1 MNLLNW
7 FARGGGG
14 SYESSWWVWVTFAL
28 SALVAAG
35 YCATAVDWYFQD
47 KLARRSDSAAAQIR
61 LLLICVCCGTC
72 AYIFYQTEMP
82 WLVWRLYDV
91 ALLAFAVS
99 IWSFVIKTRGGLGLV
114 EQRLA
119 QVQELETNA
128 TRYREIAELLPHIV
142 WTATAGGHVDF
153 SNQRWREYA
162 GDHAT
167 WIDAVH
173 PDERD
178 RVRRAWKA
186 ALESCV
192 PVALEARLRS
202 VAGTWRTFA
211 IKATPIVRGTDAVKW
226 LGACADIEDQKIL
239 AAEKEMQARQR
250 SFFLNA
256 LSHDLRAPLHNV
268 LLNAEL
274 LKMNVVTAAPIDTVC
289 VEMIMENA
297 VAAGDLVAKLLD
309 FARVG
314 AQEYNVTESVAVVP
328 LLNQVARRF
337 QPAAEKK
344 GLYVRV
350 TESAQNTREPVFAL
364 ADRLKLERIVANLV
378 DNAIKYT
385 RAGGV
390 SIELIAH
397 QTDQVADAEFAIRV
411 RDTGIGI
418 LPENVPFLFDEF
430 YQVNNHERDR
440 SKGFGMGLAICK
452 SLARHI
458 GASVRL
464 ARTGSEGS
472 CFEITLRRVRAD
484 RGGRPGGEAGDRR
497 DPAQAGL
504 CRV

>member
-1 MNLLNW
+1 MTLLHW
-7 FARGGGG
+7 FARGSGGG
-14 SYESSWWVWVTFAL
+14 YESPWWVWVTFAL

-35 YCATAVDWYFQD
+35 YCATAIDWYFQD
-47 KLARRSDSAAAQIR
+47 KLARRSDSTAALTR
-61 LLLICVCCGTC
+61 LMIICLCSGIC
-72 AYIFYQTEMP
+72 AYVFYLTEMP
-82 WLVWRLYDV
+82 WLVWRLYDLS
-91 ALLAFAVS
+91 LLVFAAS
-99 IWSFVIKTRGGLGLV
+99 IWSFVIKTRGGLSLV
-114 EQRLA
+114 DQRLA
-119 QVQELETNA
+119 QVEELEKTA
-128 TRYREIAELLPHIV
+128 TRYREIAELLPQMI
-142 WTATAGGHVDF
+142 WTATAHGQVDF

-162 GDHAT
+162 GDEST

-173 PDERD
+173 SDERD
-178 RVRRAWKA
+178 RVRRAWQD
-186 ALESCV
+186 ALELRR

-202 VAGTWRTFA
+202 VVGSWRTFA
-211 IKATPIVRGTDAVKW
+211 IKATPVVQGDAVKW

-274 LKMNVVTAAPIDTVC
+274 LKMNVATAEPIDTEC

-350 TESAQNTREPVFAL
+350 TESAHNGRDPAFAL

-385 RAGGV
+385 QSGGV
-390 SIELIAH
+390 TIELSAPEPDRH
-397 QTDQVADAEFAIRV
+397 SDDPPFAIRV
-411 RDTGIGI
+411 RDTGIGVP
-418 LPENVPFLFDEF
+418 PENVPFLFDEF

-452 SLARHI
+452 QLARNL
-458 GASVRL
+458 GGSVRL
-464 ARTGSEGS
+464 ADTSAGGS
-472 CFEITLRRVRAD
+472 CFELSLRRVRAD
-484 RGGRPGGEAGDRR
+484 RGGRPLGPPRDRCDPAEAGV
-497 DPAQAGL
+497 
-504 CRV
+504 CSV